1 MNKSTISKQRSYL
14 TDLFSTLA
22 AKSRRRSTLWLM
34 LLMLLLL
41 PTRMVAETTTE
52 DPRCAL
58 FKGLEGISDVTI
70 TDNGEYPWQMLDLKA
85 EGMTAVS
92 SYFTAESKGL
102 MSSNYNVD
110 DGFSETVIRFNVSKP
125 IMLTSQVL
133 VSSEENCQLSIY
145 VDNKLN
151 LSISGEKQTEYKVLL
166 SAGEHSLELNY
177 YHIGYSGSEYA
188 NRAFLYNLKTSTTID
203 DNVADYESSNNTLT
217 FKKIKSDNL
226 EDLDLSRIAMVNN
239 EQTVSDMCTLL
250 GIDNS
255 AIKSV
260 VFDKSFK
267 TYAPTSLINF
277 FADLNSL
284 QTITDLEYLNTAN
297 VTNMSY
303 MFYGCE
309 NLSSLDVTKFN
320 TANVTKM
327 QSMFESCSGLTSL
340 DLTNFNT
347 ANVTDMDR
355 MFFEC
360 SALTTIYASDKFVTT
375 KVKHGY
381 DMFYECRNLK
391 DYSDSKTGH
400 KYANC
405 GTTGYFTPVFDYAEF
420 DNATGMLT
428 FRRSLSKPAGAYDLN
443 EGNNEPGWL
452 TQKENIYK
460 VVFDASF
467 ANARPTSCYY
477 WFCGCSKLTD
487 IEGIE
492 NLNTE
497 NVTNM
502 NSMFDRC
509 SALTSLDL
517 TNFNTAKVSDMSYMF
532 MGCTALT
539 TIFVSDK
546 FVTDLVTSSDNM
558 FHMCI
563 NLIGAI
569 EYDGSKSDHTYA
581 NYETGYFSPEGGFP
595 GYAVFDEGTGTLT
608 FKWSNS
614 TSIPTGAY
622 DLNEGDNKPGWYD
635 KREKIK
641 TVVFDASFACARP
654 TSCFYWFYGCKNLVN
669 IKGIEN
675 LNTEKVTMMYS
686 MFEKCSALTSLD
698 LTNFNTANVTDMSNM
713 FYDCSTLTTIYASD
727 KFVTIQVT
735 YDWGMFYSCN
745 KLIGAIKYDG
755 NNNKDYA
762 NYETGYFTPKGGF
775 HAYAEFDG
783 GTGTLTFRRGAS
795 KPEGAY
801 DLYAGI
807 YYPGWWYDKREKIKT
822 VVFDASFACA
832 RPTSCYYWFSGC
844 NNLTEIKGIENLN
857 TENVTNMSYM
867 FVKCKALTSLNLTS
881 FNTEKVTNMQGM
893 FKECSDLTSLDLSNF
908 NTEKVTDMQGMF
920 WECSNLT
927 SLNLTRLNTENVT
940 AMNGM
945 FYGCTKLESLD
956 LSKFNTA
963 KVTKMNQMFYNCSA
977 LTSLDLTSFNTAE
990 VTKMGNMFKSCSALT
1005 SLDLSNF
1012 NTAKV
1017 TDMNN
1022 MFYGCNALTS
1032 LDITSFNTA
1041 EVTNMSNM
1049 FRLCYALTSLDL
1061 SNFNTAK
1068 VEDMSYMFKTCKALT
1083 SLDLTSFNTAKVE
1096 NMTEMFNNCPALTTI
1111 YASDK
1116 FVTGQVTNSR
1126 NMFYGCT
1133 ELKGFI
1139 DKYDESKIDHTY
1151 ANYKTGYFTK
1161 LVVRNGD
1168 ERYGITGETTQLT
1181 VDNLALTDNKD
1192 LVVYEPFTATA
1203 ASYSRTI
1210 NTTWAT
1216 LCLPFDVS
1224 LDDQNFR
1231 AFELGS
1237 VNNDEVVLKELNTI
1251 IPAGTPVIIK
1261 MTNGATELSFNVA
1274 NKEIAKDVKTS
1285 ATDDNN
1291 YQLQG
1296 LYTQKVFSKDAD
1308 NNCYIVKGNKLM
1320 NPAKLLA
1327 NTKVEKVVS
1336 KPFRAYMVDKSSSA
1350 AGAKMFS
1357 IGFDDSTTAI
1367 DSLNTIA
1374 NDKAEYYDLQGKR
1387 LNAPQKGINIV
1398 KRGNKTMK
1406 VIIK

>member
-1 MNKSTISKQRSYL
+1 MKKFNYQFYGSHVGRMNYGGAKFCRFA
-14 TDLFSTLA
+14 LFP
-22 AKSRRRSTLWLM
+22 LM

-102 MSSNYNVD
+102 MSSNYYNVD
-110 DGFSETVIRFNVSKP
+110 ESTSVTEIKFKVSKP
-125 IMLTSQVL
+125 ILLTSQVL
-133 VSSEENCQLSIY
+133 VSSEEKGLLFIN
-145 VDNKLN
+145 VDDKLN

-177 YHIGYSGSEYA
+177 YHNGYSGSEYA

-203 DNVADYESSNNTLT
+203 DYVADYESSNNTLT

-267 TYAPTSLINF
+267 TYAPTSLISF

-297 VTNMSY
+297 VTNMSN

-327 QSMFESCSGLTSL
+327 LSMFESCSGLTSL

-375 KVKHGY
+375 KVKHGC
-381 DMFYECRNLK
+381 DMFFECRNLK
-391 DYSDSKTGH
+391 KDYSESKTDH

-477 WFCGCSKLTD
+477 WFSGCKNLTD

-509 SALTSLDL
+509 SALTLLDL
-517 TNFNTAKVSDMSYMF
+517 TNFNTAKVSDRSYMF
-532 MGCTALT
+532 RGCYALT

-581 NYETGYFSPEGGFP
+581 NYETGYFTPE
-595 GYAVFDEGTGTLT
+595 
-608 FKWSNS
+608 
-614 TSIPTGAY
+614 
-622 DLNEGDNKPGWYD
+622 
-635 KREKIK
+635 
-641 TVVFDASFACARP
+641 
-654 TSCFYWFYGCKNLVN
+654 
-669 IKGIEN
+669 
-675 LNTEKVTMMYS
+675 
-686 MFEKCSALTSLD
+686 
-698 LTNFNTANVTDMSNM
+698 
-713 FYDCSTLTTIYASD
+713 
-727 KFVTIQVT
+727 
-735 YDWGMFYSCN
+735 
-745 KLIGAIKYDG
+745 
-755 NNNKDYA
+755 
-762 NYETGYFTPKGGF
+762 GGF
-775 HAYAEFDG
+775 HAYAEFNE
-783 GTGTLTFRRGAS
+783 GTGTLTFRRGVS

-801 DLYAGI
+801 ALNEGDND
-807 YYPGWWYDKREKIKT
+807 PEWYEKQNRIQD
-822 VVFDASFACA
+822 VVFDASFANA
-832 RPTSCYYWFSGC
+832 RPTSCKKWFS
-844 NNLTEIKGIENLN
+844 
-857 TENVTNMSYM
+857 
-867 FVKCKALTSLNLTS
+867 
-881 FNTEKVTNMQGM
+881 
-893 FKECSDLTSLDLSNF
+893 D
-908 NTEKVTDMQGMF
+908 
-920 WECSNLT
+920 CSNLT
-927 SLNLTRLNTENVT
+927 DIVGIEYLNTEDVT
-940 AMNGM
+940 
-945 FYGCTKLESLD
+945 
-956 LSKFNTA
+956 
-963 KVTKMNQMFYNCSA
+963 
-977 LTSLDLTSFNTAE
+977 
-990 VTKMGNMFKSCSALT
+990 
-1005 SLDLSNF
+1005 
-1012 NTAKV
+1012 
-1017 TDMNN
+1017 
-1022 MFYGCNALTS
+1022 
-1032 LDITSFNTA
+1032 
-1041 EVTNMSNM
+1041 
-1049 FRLCYALTSLDL
+1049 
-1061 SNFNTAK
+1061 
-1068 VEDMSYMFKTCKALT
+1068 DMSYMFYNCQNLN
-1083 SLDLTSFNTAKVE
+1083 SLDLTSFNTAKVG
-1096 NMTEMFNNCPALTTI
+1096 NMSNMFYNCSALTTI
-1111 YASDK
+1111 YASDE
-1116 FVTGQVTNSR
+1116 FVTEQVGDGS
-1126 NMFYGCT
+1126 NMFSYCT
-1133 ELKGFI
+1133 NLKGFI
-1139 DKYDESKIDHTY
+1139 DYTSNPDKIDHTY

-1161 LVVRNGD
+1161 LVGKNGD
-1168 ERYGITGETTQLT
+1168 ENIGAAGETLAT
-1181 VDNLALTDNKD
+1181 DNLVLNDDKD
-1192 LVVYEPFTATA
+1192 FVAYEPFTATA

-1210 NTTWAT
+1210 NAGTTWAT
-1216 LCLPFDVS
+1216 LCLPFEVS
-1224 LDDQNFR
+1224 LDGQNFR
-1231 AFELGS
+1231 AFKLLSADKDKGTVELEEIET
-1237 VNNDEVVLKELNTI
+1237 NI
-1251 IPAGTPVIIK
+1251 AAGTPVIIK
-1261 MTNGATELSFNVA
+1261 MKDGANSLSISVENKAIA
-1274 NKEIAKDVKTS
+1274 NLVKT
-1285 ATDDNN
+1285 AETADGN

-1296 LYTQKVFSKDAD
+1296 LYTQKMFSKDTD
-1308 NNCYIVKGNKLM
+1308 NNCYIVKGAKLM
-1320 NPAKLLA
+1320 NPAKLLG
-1327 NTKVEKVVS
+1327 TSTEFVGS
-1336 KPFRAYMVDKSSSA
+1336 KPFRAYMVDNSSAPA
-1350 AGAKMFS
+1350 AGARMFS
-1357 IGFDDSTTAI
+1357 ISVGGSTTAI
-1367 DSLNTIA
+1367 EQLETTADS
-1374 NDKAEYYDLQGKR
+1374 KAEYYDLQGHR
-1387 LNAPQKGINIV
+1387 LQDLQKGVNIV
-1398 KRGNKTMK
+1398 KRGGKTMK